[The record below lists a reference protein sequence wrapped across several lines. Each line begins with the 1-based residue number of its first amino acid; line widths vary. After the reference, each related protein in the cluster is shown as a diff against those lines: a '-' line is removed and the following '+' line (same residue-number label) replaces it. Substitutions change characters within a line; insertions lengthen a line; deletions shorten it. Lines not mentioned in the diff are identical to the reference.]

1 MPQRWFD
8 YGRWFAR
15 AVVRQFV
22 EHRCLNSAAA
32 LTFTTLLALVPIM
45 MVTYMFLAAV
55 PELSALGKTVEA
67 FVFETFVP
75 NASAV
80 LSGKLSEFSAQAGQ
94 LGALSF
100 AMVVLTAILAL
111 INIEEVFNVIW
122 RAPAPRSGWQR
133 LLVYWGVLS
142 IGPPLLIGSLL
153 ATSYIYA
160 LPLISDIDA
169 FGVRE
174 LILSMLPTL
183 AITATFT
190 ILYFA
195 VPNVPVR
202 FAHALA
208 GGLLTMLLFEA
219 ARWLFAEFVARSFT
233 TLVYGTFAAVPFF
246 LTWLYLVWI
255 MVLGGAVFV
264 RTLSMPRG
272 TGNGERRTPKVL
284 QCVRVI
290 AALNEAHLQG
300 ESLSANEIEAAVP
313 LDCGERHLVFDLLT
327 REGLLQATANG
338 RFALGRSLK
347 TITLWDLHRQLP
359 ETLDADQLA
368 SVKGPGGVAKRLA
381 AFAQIGAQ
389 ELDVSLDSIF
399 SETRQGR

>member
-1 MPQRWFD
+1 MLNRWFNHS
-8 YGRWFAR
+8 RWFVR
-15 AVVRQFV
+15 TVVRQFV
-22 EHRCLNSAAA
+22 GHQCLGRAAA

-45 MVTYMFLAAV
+45 MVTYVILSTV

-75 NASAV
+75 DASAA

-111 INIEEVFNVIW
+111 ISIEEVFNVIW
-122 RAPAPRSGWQR
+122 RAPAPRTGLQR

-142 IGPPLLIGSLL
+142 FGPPLLIGSLL

-160 LPLISDIDA
+160 LPLISGIDA
-169 FGVRE
+169 FGIRE

-183 AITATFT
+183 AITTTFT

-219 ARWLFAEFVARSFT
+219 ARWLFAEFVAQSFT
-233 TLVYGTFAAVPFF
+233 AVVYGTFAAVPFF
-246 LTWLYLVWI
+246 LAWLYLVWI

-264 RTLSMPRG
+264 RTLSLPPG
-272 TGNGERRTPKVL
+272 TGNGDSPAPKVL
-284 QCVRVI
+284 KCVRVI
-290 AALNEAHLQG
+290 AALNEAHLKG
-300 ESLSANEIEAAVP
+300 ESLSINEIEAAVP
-313 LDCGERHLVFDLLT
+313 LDSGEGQRIFDLLT
-327 REGLLQATANG
+327 REGLLQTTKKG

-347 TITLWDLHRQLP
+347 SVTLWDLHRQLP
-359 ETLDADQLA
+359 EALDAEQLA
-368 SVKGPGGVAKRLA
+368 AAKGPDGVTERLA
-381 AFAQIGAQ
+381 AFAQIGARH
-389 ELDVSLDSIF
+389 LDVSLDSIL
-399 SETRQGR
+399 SKTHRDR

>member
-1 MPQRWFD
+1 MLQQGFD
-8 YGRWFAR
+8 HGRWFAR
-15 AVVRQFV
+15 AMVRQFV
-22 EHRCLNSAAA
+22 EHRCLSSAAA

-45 MVTYMFLAAV
+45 TVTYVFLSAV

-67 FVFETFVP
+67 FVFENFVP
-75 NASAV
+75 DASAA
-80 LSGKLSEFSAQAGQ
+80 LTGKLSEFSAQATQ

-122 RAPAPRSGWQR
+122 RAPAPRTGLQR

-142 IGPPLLIGSLL
+142 FGPPLLIGSLL

-169 FGVRE
+169 FGIRE
-174 LILSMLPTL
+174 LTISMLPAL
-183 AITATFT
+183 AVTATFT

-219 ARWLFAEFVARSFT
+219 ARWLFAEFVAQSFAAV
-233 TLVYGTFAAVPFF
+233 VYGTFAAVPFF
-246 LTWLYLVWI
+246 LAWLYLVWI
-255 MVLGGAVFV
+255 MVLGGAVFA
-264 RTLSMPRG
+264 RTLSLPRG
-272 TGNGERRTPKVL
+272 IDNGDGREPRVL
-284 QCVRVI
+284 QCLRVV
-290 AALNEAHLQG
+290 AALNEAHLRG
-300 ESLSANEIEAAVP
+300 ESLSVDEIEAAAP
-313 LDCGERHLVFDLLT
+313 LGSGERRRLFELLT
-327 REGLLQATANG
+327 REGLLQTTENG

-347 TITLWDLHRQLP
+347 TVTLWDLHRQLP
-359 ETLDADQLA
+359 EALDAEQLA
-368 SVKGPGGVAKRLA
+368 CAKGLDGVTERLV
-381 AFAQIGAQ
+381 AFARLGAQ
-389 ELDVSLDSIF
+389 ELDVSLDSVL
-399 SETRQGR
+399 SKTR